1 MRKMQSIS
9 FIKRL
14 DVATRSFTRKDGFK
28 AVIKVCLPFT
38 FIVRYVVANDVS
50 MSL

>member
-1 MRKMQSIS
+1 MRKMQSIG

-14 DVATRSFTRKDGFK
+14 EVAARSFTRKDGFK

-38 FIVRYVVANDVS
+38 FIVRCVVENDVS